1 MINNEETINNCL
13 LKDLALKVS
22 NIITPNINYNNNLP
36 KVENQLYEEKFI
48 NNNNFSYSKNNST
61 FSFSS
66 NKNFSSYTSPN
77 QEYNF
82 SQINS
87 SSDIKGFN
95 KINNQIF
102 SQSDFKNNIFPNQ
115 TKIKNMNVAI
125 SKSFS
130 FEYNSQNLNII
141 SSNKLYNSINSNPRI
156 PKEKININN
165 SSIKEKPKKEK
176 QLKKIELKEEN
187 KID

>member
-102 SQSDFKNNIFPNQ
+102 SQSDFKNNIFPNK

-125 SKSFS
+125 
-130 FEYNSQNLNII
+130 
-141 SSNKLYNSINSNPRI
+141 
-156 PKEKININN
+156 
-165 SSIKEKPKKEK
+165 
-176 QLKKIELKEEN
+176 
-187 KID
+187 